1 MGSSEVVGFTR
12 ERAGVP
18 WVHVVHLWRRW
29 VHPGSLSSLLL
40 RSRGRWVHPGSLSSF
55 VFVLGNVECISG
67 RRVHP
72 VSFGS
77 LGCVLGVV
85 GFIRVRWVISG
96 STWVHPGSLSSL
108 ELALEV
114 VEFIRG
120 RCVRSGSSLGL
131 FGSLGVVWCIQVR
144 PGSG

>member
-1 MGSSEVVGFTR
+1 M
-12 ERAGVP
+12 
-18 WVHVVHLWRRW
+18 
-29 VHPGSLSSLLL
+29 
-40 RSRGRWVHPGSLSSF
+40 
-55 VFVLGNVECISG
+55 FVLGNVECISG

-114 VEFIRG
+114 VKYEHNDPKECANETTEHNEHKSARMSPTRAHASEPNVPGLTPG
-120 RCVRSGSSLGL
+120 RVSANPTPPYEPHDPHDARK
-131 FGSLGVVWCIQVR
+131 
-144 PGSG
+144 